1 MHLRS
6 WSPASVRPSVGGN
19 QMISLFAR
27 TRAYVDVS
35 LSGVGKRLSW
45 TRIGASASEGRE
57 EGVEKKGK
65 RGRERWRGGRN
76 ADDGRGRGRAER
88 ASKNVVD
95 LRANRYDYRPTA
107 PRLSVRLS
115 VVRARNTV
123 YDQIFDVHLRLPL
136 LIAIYLLSIILRSC
150 LRNRLEGES
159 RNTK

>member
-1 MHLRS
+1 MRAL
-6 WSPASVRPSVGGN
+6 ALVVAGVRPSVGGN

-65 RGRERWRGGRN
+65 RGRERRRHHGRN

-95 LRANRYDYRPTA
+95 PRANRYDYRLL
-107 PRLSVRLS
+107 RGCLSVCPWFVHATQCTTKSLMS
-115 VVRARNTV
+115 TS
-123 YDQIFDVHLRLPL
+123 DCHFSSQFIFYPS
-136 LIAIYLLSIILRSC
+136 Y
-150 LRNRLEGES
+150 
-159 RNTK
+159 

>member
-1 MHLRS
+1 MRAL
-6 WSPASVRPSVGGN
+6 ALVVAGVRPSVGGN

-65 RGRERWRGGRN
+65 RGRELRRGGAGRQRHHGRN

-115 VVRARNTV
+115 VVRARNG
-123 YDQIFDVHLRLPL
+123 LPPL
-136 LIAIYLLSIILRSC
+136 LLQ
-150 LRNRLEGES
+150 N
-159 RNTK
+159 

>member
-65 RGRERWRGGRN
+65 RGRERRRGRRN

-95 LRANRYDYRPTA
+95 PRANRYDYRLL
-107 PRLSVRLS
+107 RGCLS